1 MPTRDRVRW
10 PEPEKESRVDGRR
23 EPHDAWWMSQHRYRV
38 QILERHLDT
47 FGHVNNATYLELF
60 EEARWDWI
68 TKNGYGIERVQSERQ
83 GPTILEI
90 NIAFK
95 RELRNRQWITLVSWM
110 ESYPSRVGEAVQQML
125 DDEGNLCCEARFVIG
140 LFDLDARKL
149 ILPTPAWRA
158 AIGLTEAA
166 PVPADD

>member
-1 MPTRDRVRW
+1 MT
-10 PEPEKESRVDGRR
+10 
-23 EPHDAWWMSQHRYRV
+23 QHRYRI

-68 TKNGYGIERVQSERQ
+68 TRNGYGIERVQSLRQ

-95 RELRNRQWITLVSWM
+95 RELTNRQHIDVVSWM
-110 ESYPSRVGEAVQQML
+110 ESYPSRVGTCIQQMF
-125 DDEGNLCCEARFVIG
+125 DEAGVLCCEARFVIG
-140 LFDLDARKL
+140 LFDLAQRKL
-149 ILPTPAWRA
+149 ILPTPAWRVA
-158 AIGLTEAA
+158 VGLEGA
-166 PVPADD
+166 

>member
-1 MPTRDRVRW
+1 M
-10 PEPEKESRVDGRR
+10 G
-23 EPHDAWWMSQHRYRV
+23 QHRYRI

-68 TKNGYGIERVQSERQ
+68 TKNGYGIERVQAERQ

-95 RELRNRQWITLVSWM
+95 RELRNRQWIDIVSWM
-110 ESYPSRVGEAVQQML
+110 DGYPSRVGTAVQQMV
-125 DDEGNLCCEARFVIG
+125 DDDGNLCCEARFVIG
-140 LFDLDARKL
+140 LFDLDKRKL
-149 ILPTPAWRA
+149 ILPTPAWRVAVGLPEVA
-158 AIGLTEAA
+158 ATETK
-166 PVPADD
+166 

>member
-1 MPTRDRVRW
+1 M
-10 PEPEKESRVDGRR
+10 G
-23 EPHDAWWMSQHRYRV
+23 QHLYRI

-68 TKNGYGIERVQSERQ
+68 TKNGYGIERVQAERQ

-95 RELRNRQWITLVSWM
+95 RELRNRQWVDIVSWM
-110 ESYPSRVGEAVQQML
+110 EGYPSRVGTAVQQML
-125 DDEGNLCCEARFVIG
+125 DAEGNLCCEARFVIG
-140 LFDLDARKL
+140 LFDLNERKL
-149 ILPTPAWRA
+149 ILPTPAWRVAVGLPEVA
-158 AIGLTEAA
+158 AAESK
-166 PVPADD
+166 

>member
-1 MPTRDRVRW
+1 MT
-10 PEPEKESRVDGRR
+10 
-23 EPHDAWWMSQHRYRV
+23 QHRYRV

-68 TKNGYGIERVQSERQ
+68 TKNGYGIERVQAERQ

-95 RELRNRQWITLVSWM
+95 RELRNRQWIEIVSWM
-110 ESYPSRVGEAVQQML
+110 DGYPSRVGTAVQQMV
-125 DDEGNLCCEARFVIG
+125 DEAGSVCCEARFVIG
-140 LFDLDARKL
+140 LFDLDKRKL
-149 ILPTPAWRA
+149 ILPTPAWRVA
-158 AIGLTEAA
+158 VGL
-166 PVPADD
+166 PDIPASDAK

>member
-1 MPTRDRVRW
+1 
-10 PEPEKESRVDGRR
+10 
-23 EPHDAWWMSQHRYRV
+23 MSQHRYRI

-68 TKNGYGIERVQSERQ
+68 TKNGYGIERVQAERR

-95 RELRNRQWITLVSWM
+95 RELRNRQWVDIVSWM
-110 ESYPSRVGEAVQQML
+110 EGYPSRVGTAVQQML
-125 DDEGNLCCEARFVIG
+125 DDGGNVCCEARFVIG
-140 LFDLDARKL
+140 LFDLDERKL
-149 ILPTPAWRA
+149 ILPTPAWRVAVGLPEASA
-158 AIGLTEAA
+158 AERK
-166 PVPADD
+166 

>member
-1 MPTRDRVRW
+1 
-10 PEPEKESRVDGRR
+10 
-23 EPHDAWWMSQHRYRV
+23 MSQHRYRL

-68 TKNGYGIERVQSERQ
+68 TTNGYGIERVQAERQ

-95 RELRNRQWITLVSWM
+95 RELRNRQWIEIVSWM
-110 ESYPSRVGEAVQQML
+110 DGYPSRVGTAVQQML
-125 DDEGNLCCEARFVIG
+125 DDDGNVCCEARFVVG
-140 LFDLDARKL
+140 LFDLDKRKL
-149 ILPTPAWRA
+149 ILPTPAWRVA
-158 AIGLTEAA
+158 VGLPEAA
-166 PVPADD
+166 GG